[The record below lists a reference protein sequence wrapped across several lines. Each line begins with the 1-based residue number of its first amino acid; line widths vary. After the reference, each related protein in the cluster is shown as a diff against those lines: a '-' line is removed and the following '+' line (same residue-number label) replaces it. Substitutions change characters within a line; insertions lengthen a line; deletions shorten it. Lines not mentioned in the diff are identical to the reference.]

1 MNTIF
6 HERQE
11 GSLCAQHCLNALL
24 QGPYFNAV
32 DLAELAAQL
41 DQEESDQLGH
51 VNNSRTSHNMNEE
64 GYFSVQVISKALS
77 IWSLE
82 LVPFLRKSP
91 EADAARAHPEN
102 QQAFVCN
109 FQSHWFTIRRFG
121 PHWFNL
127 DSTLSKPGLI
137 SPTYLTIYLAQLQ
150 QEGHSIFFVSGPLPS
165 CEAERLLS
173 LSPLPEE
180 FSHPTASASGRSRI
194 AGYDNGVDD
203 IDDEQVQLAMAVC
216 QAEMDQENLSLQR
229 ILQISQLEAQ
239 EHDFQKALELS
250 TTEHFSF
257 SENDALEEAI
267 RLSLSP
273 DAVPSSSSAS
283 AVAIPTSEEIR
294 NKRQMFL
301 DRLTGAP
308 HQI

>member
-1 MNTIF
+1 MNSIF

-41 DQEESDQLGH
+41 DQEESAQLGH
-51 VNNSRTSHNMNEE
+51 VNNSHVSHNMNEE

-82 LVPFLRKSP
+82 LVPFLRDSP
-91 EADAARAHPEN
+91 EASSARAHPAD
-102 QQAFVCN
+102 QRAFVCN
-109 FQSHWFTIRRFG
+109 FQHHWFTIRRFG

-150 QEGHSIFFVSGPLPS
+150 QEGHSIFFVSGPIPD

-173 LSPLPEE
+173 ICPLPT
-180 FSHPTASASGRSRI
+180 SSVPGRSRI
-194 AGYDNGVDD
+194 VEDSND
-203 IDDEQVQLAMAVC
+203 IEDEDDEQVQLAMAVC

-229 ILQISQLEAQ
+229 ILQLSQLEAQ
-239 EHDFQKALELS
+239 EHDLQRALELS
-250 TTEHFSF
+250 TTECNSL
-257 SENDALEEAI
+257 SGNDALEEAI
-267 RLSLSP
+267 RLSLAQDS
-273 DAVPSSSSAS
+273 VPSGSSPSTM
-283 AVAIPTSEEIR
+283 VIPTSEEIR

-301 DRLTGAP
+301 DRLTGGTQN
-308 HQI
+308 HI